1 MMREITRHEQNV
13 ANKQIQIQVMDEPGP
28 GGANYRYDVYIPY
41 RIVDA
46 GPVKFEMVT
55 LEFQDGPVDKDGNGV
70 NGLTH
75 EVLLAIII
83 DRLEGFQR
91 GPYKCLE
98 NEAVCQN
105 LKSALMWLQQR
116 TNKRVERGVEG
127 TIEV

>member
-1 MMREITRHEQNV
+1 MREITRHEQNV
-13 ANKQIQIQVMDEPGP
+13 ANKQIQIMVMDETGP
-28 GGANYRYDVYIPY
+28 GGANIKYQISIPKNE
-41 RIVDA
+41 VG
-46 GPVKFEMVT
+46 GPPPFRVMH
-55 LEFQDGPVDKDGNGV
+55 LSFQNGPVDEDGNGV

-91 GPYKCLE
+91 GPYRCAE
-98 NEAVCQN
+98 NEAACQN

-127 TIEV
+127 TMEV